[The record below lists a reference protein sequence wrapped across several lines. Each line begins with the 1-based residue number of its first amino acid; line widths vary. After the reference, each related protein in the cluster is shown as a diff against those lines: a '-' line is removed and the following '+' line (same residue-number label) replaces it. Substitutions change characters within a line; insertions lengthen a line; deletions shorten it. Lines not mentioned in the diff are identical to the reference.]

1 MNGAG
6 KTGGDDGTRTRDAL
20 RDRRSNQTELPPANR
35 PPMTSTSYPV
45 LAGPA
50 RPFGWQGRG
59 QGESVLP
66 PLARV
71 AIGKG
76 LHYAKTGVIEQE

>member
-59 QGESVLP
+59 QGESVLTP
-66 PLARV
+66 WL
-71 AIGKG
+71 GLQLKG
-76 LHYAKTGVIEQE
+76 LH